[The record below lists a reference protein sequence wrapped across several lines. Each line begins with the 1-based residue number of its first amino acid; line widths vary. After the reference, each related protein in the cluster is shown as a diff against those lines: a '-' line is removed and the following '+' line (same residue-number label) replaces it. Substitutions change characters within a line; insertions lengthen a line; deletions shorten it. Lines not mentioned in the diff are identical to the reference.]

1 VRSKLSPQ
9 DQEMIDLLKRLEPL
23 KEEYPP
29 ELLAARRAAFIAQ
42 VEQRKAAGA
51 KEELLSNE
59 QTIELLEGLKPVVVE
74 YPSDLLAARRAAFLA
89 QVEQYNEVEEE
100 LASEDPVVQLLESLK
115 PFRAEYPSE
124 LLAARRTAFLAQVQQ
139 HNKEAVP
146 ELLPAQSGQI
156 AALLARLK
164 SMEIKYPRKLLMARR
179 TAFMAQIHDGKV
191 SILEALH
198 IVLQSLF
205 SGKAQASLSPT
216 MRSMRTALVVA
227 SFVFAVFV
235 GSLFYGNKTQLSQ
248 VLNPAASQSAEIPP
262 LAAAATSTQEVA
274 KVICKP
280 GYLPPLCLAKEFD
293 KSRDLTFAGNGTA
306 RPAVAKDTIPGY
318 SSIHNASYL
327 NDGLYGPGASWISNS
342 AYSWIKLDLGRET
355 IINTITFG
363 RDRLGNLN
371 DGDPGQFVI
380 AVALSDNI
388 YADGNSTNDFIEY
401 TQVYNSEQSGF
412 DGVVSGAE
420 TIQARFSP
428 IKARFVKITFQNAGT
443 AIDEVEVFMIQPHEF
458 AGNPTQRPR
467 DTVPAPSF
475 TPVPTDTLIPSD
487 TPTDVP
493 TTTPRPPLTSTDVPT
508 HTPRPSLTPT
518 DEPTN
523 TPRPS
528 RTPTDVPTNTPR
540 PTHTPRPSNTP
551 TEEPTNTSQPTDTP
565 EPPPTDTPEPPPS
578 DTPEPFLLPTETPVV
593 LDGP

>member
-1 VRSKLSPQ
+1 MKSTPSPQ
-9 DQEMIDLLKRLEPL
+9 DQAVIDLLKRLEPL
-23 KEEYPP
+23 KDEYPP
-29 ELLAARRAAFIAQ
+29 ELLAARRAAFVAQ
-42 VEQRKAAGA
+42 VEQRKADGA
-51 KEELLSNE
+51 KEELLSKQ
-59 QTIELLEGLKPVVVE
+59 QTIELLEGLKPVVAE
-74 YPSDLLAARRAAFLA
+74 YPADLFAARRAAFLA
-89 QVEQYNEVEEE
+89 ELEQYNEVEEE
-100 LASEDPVVQLLESLK
+100 LVSEDPVIQLLESLK
-115 PFRAEYPSE
+115 PVRAQYPSE
-124 LLAARRTAFLAQVQQ
+124 LLAARRTAFIAQVQQ
-139 HNKEAVP
+139 QNKEAVP
-146 ELLPAQSGQI
+146 EPLPAQYGRI
-156 AALLARLK
+156 GILLARLK
-164 SMEIKYPRKLLMARR
+164 SMEVQYPRKLLTARR
-179 TAFMAQIHDGKV
+179 TAFMAQVLDGRV

-198 IVLQSLF
+198 VVFQSLF
-205 SGKAQASLSPT
+205 KRKAQPSLTPA

-227 SFVFAVFV
+227 SFVFAAFV
-235 GSLFYGNKTQLSQ
+235 GSLFYENKTQLSQ
-248 VLNPAASQSAEIPP
+248 VPNPSDSQSDGMPP
-262 LAAAATSTQEVA
+262 FAAAATSTQQVA
-274 KVICKP
+274 RVICKT

-318 SSIHNASYL
+318 SRIHNASYL

-342 AYSWIKLDLGRET
+342 AYSWIKLDLGKET
-355 IINTITFG
+355 TINTITFG

-380 AVALSDNI
+380 AVALADNI
-388 YADGNSTNDFIEY
+388 YADGNSTNDFMEY
-401 TQVYNSEQSGF
+401 TEVYNSEHNGF

-493 TTTPRPPLTSTDVPT
+493 TSTPRPTLTSTDVPT

-540 PTHTPRPSNTP
+540 PTHTPRPSSTP
-551 TEEPTNTSQPTDTP
+551 TDKPTNTSQPTDTP

>member
-1 VRSKLSPQ
+1 LKSTPSPQ
-9 DQEMIDLLKRLEPL
+9 DQAIIDLLKRLEPL

-29 ELLAARRAAFIAQ
+29 ELLAARRAAFVAQ
-42 VEQRKAAGA
+42 VEQRKADGA
-51 KEELLSNE
+51 KEELLSKQ

-74 YPSDLLAARRAAFLA
+74 YPPDLFAARRAAFLA

-100 LASEDPVVQLLESLK
+100 LASEDPVIQLLESLK
-115 PFRAEYPSE
+115 PIRAQYPPE
-124 LLAARRTAFLAQVQQ
+124 LLAARRTAFIAQVQQ
-139 HNKEAVP
+139 QNKQAVP
-146 ELLPAQSGQI
+146 ELLPAQYGRI
-156 AALLARLK
+156 GTLLARLK
-164 SMEIKYPRKLLMARR
+164 SIEIQYPRKLLTSRR
-179 TAFMAQIHDGKV
+179 TAFMAQIHDGRV

-198 IVLQSLF
+198 VVFQSLF
-205 SGKAQASLSPT
+205 KRKAQVSLTPA

-227 SFVFAVFV
+227 SFVFAAFV

-248 VLNPAASQSAEIPP
+248 VPNPSASQNAGNLPF
-262 LAAAATSTQEVA
+262 AAAATSTQEVA
-274 KVICKP
+274 RVICKP

-293 KSRDLTFAGNGTA
+293 KSRDLAGNGTA

-318 SSIHNASYL
+318 SRIHNSSYV

-355 IINTITFG
+355 TINTITFG

-380 AVALSDNI
+380 AVALADNI
-388 YADGNSTNDFIEY
+388 YADGNSTNDFMEY
-401 TQVYNSEQSGF
+401 TQVYNSEYSGF

-420 TIQARFSP
+420 TIQANFNP
-428 IKARFVKITFQNAGT
+428 TKARFVKITFENAGT

-458 AGNPTQRPR
+458 AGNPTHRPR
-467 DTVPAPSF
+467 DTVPAPTF
-475 TPVPTDTLIPSD
+475 TPVPTDTLIPSA

-493 TTTPRPPLTSTDVPT
+493 TNTPRPTLTPTDVPT
-508 HTPRPSLTPT
+508 NTPRPSLTPT

-540 PTHTPRPSNTP
+540 PSNTP
-551 TEEPTNTSQPTDTP
+551 TDEPTNTSQPTDTP
-565 EPPPTDTPEPPPS
+565 QPPPT
-578 DTPEPFLLPTETPVV
+578 DTPEPFLLPTDTPMP